1 MRIKLLQMKQMVFVE
16 LPGQT
21 SHRLRPMDEVP
32 RAVQSPCDYTPHM
45 PATKVG
51 RIDDSIWAEA
61 APAQPLNEP
70 RPSRHK
76 RRWWL
81 LLGIVALL
89 LMVGGLVWTT
99 LPSGRT
105 GGDPGNKVLA
115 ALTATVAEVPSG
127 TSGVGVLP
135 FATAWTE
142 PCSGQPGQAGWSPVR
157 VTKTVTTPIPG
168 PDVARQIT
176 AELGSQGWKRNDTVP
191 ARGQGSL
198 LRWMKSMPTGSQASL
213 FALRNPSGPGWF
225 ISASWN
231 PPGLATAGC

>member
-1 MRIKLLQMKQMVFVE
+1 MPSTKL
-16 LPGQT
+16 
-21 SHRLRPMDEVP
+21 
-32 RAVQSPCDYTPHM
+32 
-45 PATKVG
+45 G
-51 RIDDSIWAEA
+51 RIDDPIWAEA
-61 APAQPLNEP
+61 APAPSLLEH
-70 RPSRHK
+70 RPN
-76 RRWWL
+76 RRRRYWWL
-81 LLGIVALL
+81 LLGIAALL
-89 LMVGGLVWTT
+89 LVGGVVWIS

-115 ALTATVAEVPSG
+115 ALKATVAEVPSG
-127 TSGVGVLP
+127 TSGFGALP

-168 PDVARQIT
+168 PDIARQIS
-176 AELGSQGWKRNDTVP
+176 AELGSQGWERNDTAP

-198 LRWMKSMPTGSQASL
+198 LRWIKAMPTGSQASL